1 MLPKLTLFLLITTSL
16 FSQQETLQFSLKE
29 AVEFALQ
36 NNTMSKN
43 AARDIEIA
51 KLQKWETTST
61 GLPQINADITF
72 NNWLK
77 QQISLIPAEFF
88 GGSPGQFSEITFGT
102 KQTMNG
108 TVTVSQKIFDGSY
121 LVGLQAAK
129 VYLEISE
136 RAKEKT
142 DIELRKMVAYAYGN
156 VLLSEENLNIVNS
169 NITLLENN
177 LRDLTKVYE
186 NGLIEQESVQ
196 QLQLTLSSLKSTQ
209 NQVKRLKKVAYQMLN
224 NRLGLDLNVP
234 VELTDSLD
242 ELIGMYTSL
251 KPLESILEVEN
262 VVDYKIASNDLK
274 SKELLLKLE
283 KSKALPT
290 LDVFLNGSYSG
301 NNNQFNFLDK
311 SQNWFGASLFGVSM
325 RVPLFSSFGRSASTK
340 KARLNLE
347 KSKSLLKDTSEKI
360 KLDIS
365 RAKSE
370 YEFAVE
376 DLEIKKEALELSENI
391 AKKNEIKFFEGLV
404 TSFDLSQVQRQLYA
418 AQEDYLSSM
427 LNILIKR
434 INLEAL
440 ISPPFKN

>member
-1 MLPKLTLFLLITTSL
+1 MLPKLVLFLLITTSL
-16 FSQQETLQFSLKE
+16 FSQPKTSKFSLKD
-29 AVEFALQ
+29 AVNFAVQ
-36 NNTMSKN
+36 NNSMSKN

-51 KLQKWETTST
+51 KLQKWETTAT
-61 GLPQINADITF
+61 GLPQINANITY

-88 GGSPGQFSEITFGT
+88 GGNPGQFTEVAFGT

-108 TVTVSQKIFDGSY
+108 TVTVSQKVFDGSY

-136 RAKEKT
+136 NAKEKT

-169 NITLLENN
+169 NIALLENN

-196 QLQLTLSSLKSTQ
+196 QLQLTLVSLKSNQ
-209 NQVKRLKKVAYQMLN
+209 NYIKRLNKIAYQMFN
-224 NRLGLDLNVP
+224 NTIGLDLDTA

-242 ELIGMYTSL
+242 QLIMMYASL
-251 KPLESILEVEN
+251 KPLESILEIEN
-262 VVDYKIASNDLK
+262 VVDYKIAFNDLK

-325 RVPLFSSFGRSASTK
+325 RVPLFSSFGRSASTI

-376 DLEIKKEALELSENI
+376 DLKIKKEALELSENI

-404 TSFDLSQVQRQLYA
+404 TSFDLSQAQRQLYA

-427 LNILIKR
+427 LNILTKR
-434 INLEAL
+434 IDLEAL
-440 ISPPFKN
+440 ITPTLKN